1 MSVKSF
7 KVLLVGESCVGK
19 TSVITKFIDDSF
31 QEDQQST
38 IGGTFSTKSV
48 ICEGGKTLKFEI
60 WNTAGQERYRILTK
74 MFKKIQIQQLWSMI

>member
-7 KVLLVGESCVGK
+7 KVLLVGESRVGK
-19 TSVITKFIDDSF
+19 TSIITKFIDDSF

-48 ICEGGKTLKFEI
+48 INCKRIGKGN
-60 WNTAGQERYRILTK
+60 WGILYYNFFQK
-74 MFKKIQIQQLWSMI
+74 